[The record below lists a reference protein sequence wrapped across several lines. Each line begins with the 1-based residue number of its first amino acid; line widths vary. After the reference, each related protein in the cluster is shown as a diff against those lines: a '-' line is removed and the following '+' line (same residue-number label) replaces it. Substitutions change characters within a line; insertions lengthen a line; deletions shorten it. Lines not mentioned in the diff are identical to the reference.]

1 MPLTRTLNSLVL
13 AALMVLFTVA
23 AQAESNFPSGC
34 LCKDAFKKVT
44 LEITDPTPPYK
55 KRKTQQ
61 IKQVK
66 GLLHC
71 YCGKQECVV
80 AAPIEREQIHMS
92 CTER

>member
-1 MPLTRTLNSLVL
+1 MTLKRILTSFLFASLL
-13 AALMVLFTVA
+13 SLTVS
-23 AQAESNFPSGC
+23 AQAESDFPKGC

-44 LEITDPTPPYK
+44 LEVTDPVPPHK
-55 KRKTQQ
+55 KRKVQK

-71 YCGKQECVV
+71 NCGKQECVI
-80 AAPIEREQIHMS
+80 AAPAERTEIHMS

>member
-1 MPLTRTLNSLVL
+1 MTLTQTLSTFLLISTLGL
-13 AALMVLFTVA
+13 ATA
-23 AQAESNFPSGC
+23 AHAESDFPKGC

-44 LEITDPTPPYK
+44 LEITDPVQPHK
-55 KRKTQQ
+55 KRKVQQ

-71 YCGKQECVV
+71 FCGKQECVV
-80 AAPIEREQIHMS
+80 AAPAERTEINMS